1 MPVNSFENYPMSWKP
16 DKSILKRPLYL
27 SIAQA
32 LEQDITNGFLA
43 PGTKL
48 PPQRELADFL
58 DINFTTITRSYKIC
72 ELKGLIY
79 AVTGSGTF
87 VSPNATRSITISTD
101 KFSGTCIDLGF
112 VASFE
117 QCNYMIL
124 ETTKK
129 VMEKRYLE
137 QLLNYDDPTGKP
149 HQKMAGL
156 NWMESFGI
164 HADTEHMAIVS
175 GAQNALAITLSA
187 LFEPGNR
194 IAVDFYTYSNFI
206 ELSKM
211 FHIQLVP
218 IPGDENGMLP
228 DELENQ
234 CRLNDI
240 HGIFLMPSCCNPTT
254 IIISNTRKK
263 ELAKVIKK
271 FKLIVIE
278 DDIHAFL
285 SAGIVADYKEPMFQL
300 LPEQTVYICG
310 TSKSICSGLRVAYI
324 IFSDKFKEKILKAIF
339 NINVKTSSLDGE
351 IITELI
357 LSGKANEIVAEKK
370 RLAQSAN
377 KIFTEYFPQA
387 PHIGHPLSFFKWLP
401 IFENKNA
408 QELEADLLQNGIRV
422 FHSDCFLSG
431 SNMPDKFLRI
441 SLASTNSLDELKIG
455 LEILKAQLSE
465 K

>member
-1 MPVNSFENYPMSWKP
+1 MPINSFEDYPISWKP
-16 DKSILKRPLYL
+16 DRLILKRPFYI

-32 LEQDITNGFLA
+32 LENDIANGFLA

-58 DINFTTITRSYKIC
+58 DVNFTTITRSYKIC

-117 QCNYMIL
+117 QCNSMIL

-129 VMEKRYLE
+129 VLEKRYLE
-137 QLLNYDDPTGKP
+137 QLLNYNDPTGMP

-156 NWMESFGI
+156 NWIETFGI
-164 HADTEHMAIVS
+164 SVDTEHLAIVS

-211 FHIQLVP
+211 FHIQLTP
-218 IPGDENGMLP
+218 ISGDENGMLP

-254 IIISNTRKK
+254 IMVSDMRKK
-263 ELAKVIKK
+263 ELAGVIKK
-271 FKLIVIE
+271 FNLILIE

-285 SAGIVADYKEPMFQL
+285 TSGIIADYKHPMFQL
-300 LPEQTVYICG
+300 LPKQTVYICS

-324 IFSDKFKEKILKAIF
+324 VFDDKFREKILKAIF

-357 LSGKANEIVAEKK
+357 LSGKANEIVAQKK
-370 RLAQSAN
+370 RLAQSSN
-377 KIFTEYFPQA
+377 EIFTEYFPQA

-401 IFENKNA
+401 ISENMNLQDFEA
-408 QELEADLLQNGIRV
+408 TMLQKGIRV
-422 FHSDCFLSG
+422 FHSDRFLSG

-441 SLASTNSLDELKIG
+441 ALASTNSLDELRMG
-455 LEILKAQLSE
+455 LEILRKQLY
-465 K
+465 

>member
-1 MPVNSFENYPMSWKP
+1 MPINSFEDYPMSWKP
-16 DKSILKRPLYL
+16 DKLILKRPFYI

-32 LEQDITNGFLA
+32 LENDIANGFLA

-58 DINFTTITRSYKIC
+58 DVNFTTITRSYKIC

-79 AVTGSGTF
+79 TVTGSGTF

-117 QCNYMIL
+117 QCNSMIL

-129 VMEKRYLE
+129 VLEKRYLE
-137 QLLNYDDPTGKP
+137 QLLNYNDPTGMP

-156 NWMESFGI
+156 NWIETFGI
-164 HADTEHMAIVS
+164 NVDTEHLAIVS

-211 FHIQLVP
+211 FHVQLIP

-228 DELENQ
+228 NELENQ

-254 IIISNTRKK
+254 IMISDMRKK
-263 ELAKVIKK
+263 ELAGVIKK
-271 FKLIVIE
+271 FNLILIE

-285 SAGIVADYKEPMFQL
+285 TSGIIADYKQPMFQL
-300 LPEQTVYICG
+300 LPKQTVYICS

-324 IFSDKFKEKILKAIF
+324 AFDDKFREKILTAIF

-357 LSGKANEIVAEKK
+357 LSGKANEIVAQKK
-370 RLAQSAN
+370 RLAQSSSE
-377 KIFTEYFPQA
+377 IFAEYFPQA
-387 PHIGHPLSFFKWLP
+387 PRIGHPLSFFKWLP
-401 IFENKNA
+401 ISRNMNI
-408 QELEADLLQNGIRV
+408 QDLEAAMLQKGIRV
-422 FHSDCFLSG
+422 FHSDRFLSG
-431 SNMPDKFLRI
+431 SNMPNKFLRI
-441 SLASTNSLDELKIG
+441 ALASTNSLDELRMG
-455 LEILKAQLSE
+455 LEILRKQLH
-465 K
+465 

>member
-1 MPVNSFENYPMSWKP
+1 MPVNSFENYPISWKP
-16 DKSILKRPLYL
+16 DRSILKRPFYL

-32 LEQDITNGFLA
+32 LENDIASGFLA

-58 DINFTTITRSYKIC
+58 DVNFTTITRSYKIC

-79 AVTGSGTF
+79 AVSGSGTF
-87 VSPNATRSITISTD
+87 ISPNATRSITISAD

-117 QCNYMIL
+117 QCNSMIV

-137 QLLNYDDPTGKP
+137 QLFNYDDPTGIP

-164 HADTEHMAIVS
+164 RADTEHLAIVS
-175 GAQNALAITLSA
+175 GAQNALAITLAA

-206 ELSKM
+206 ELSKI
-211 FHIQLVP
+211 FHIQLVQ
-218 IPGDENGMLP
+218 ILGDENGILS

-254 IIISNTRKK
+254 IMISNARKK
-263 ELAKVIKK
+263 ELANVIKK
-271 FKLIVIE
+271 YKLIVIE

-285 SAGIVADYKEPMFQL
+285 TTGIIDDYKQPMFHL
-300 LPEQTVYICG
+300 LPDQTVYICG
-310 TSKSICSGLRVAYI
+310 TSKSICSGLRVAYMV
-324 IFSDKFKEKILKAIF
+324 FGDMFKEKILKAIF

-357 LSGKANEIVAEKK
+357 LSGKANEIASEKK
-370 RLAQSAN
+370 KLAQSAN
-377 KIFTEYFPQA
+377 DIFTKYFPDA

-401 IFENKNA
+401 LSNNTNVQEFEAN
-408 QELEADLLQNGIRV
+408 LLQKGIRV
-422 FHSDCFLSG
+422 FHSDRFLSG

-441 SLASTNSLDELKIG
+441 ALASTNSLEELEIG
-455 LEILKAQLSE
+455 LELLKRQLI
-465 K
+465 

>member
-1 MPVNSFENYPMSWKP
+1 MPINSFEDYPMSWKP
-16 DKSILKRPLYL
+16 DRLILKRPFYI

-32 LEQDITNGFLA
+32 LENDIANGFLA

-48 PPQRELADFL
+48 PPQRELSDFL
-58 DINFTTITRSYKIC
+58 DVNFTTITRSYKIC

-79 AVTGSGTF
+79 VVTGSGTF

-117 QCNYMIL
+117 QCNSMIL

-129 VMEKRYLE
+129 VLEKRYLE
-137 QLLNYDDPTGKP
+137 QLLNYNDPTGMP

-156 NWMESFGI
+156 NWIETFGI
-164 HADTEHMAIVS
+164 SVNTEHLAIVS

-211 FHIQLVP
+211 FHIQLIP

-254 IIISNTRKK
+254 IMVSDMRKK
-263 ELAKVIKK
+263 ELAGVIKK
-271 FKLIVIE
+271 FNLILIE

-285 SAGIVADYKEPMFQL
+285 TSGIIADYKHPMFQL
-300 LPEQTVYICG
+300 LPKQTVYICS

-324 IFSDKFKEKILKAIF
+324 VFDDKFREKILKAIF

-357 LSGKANEIVAEKK
+357 LSGKANEIVAQKK
-370 RLAQSAN
+370 RLAQSSN
-377 KIFTEYFPQA
+377 EIFTEYFPQA

-401 IFENKNA
+401 ISENMNIQDFEA
-408 QELEADLLQNGIRV
+408 TMLQKGIRV
-422 FHSDCFLSG
+422 FHSDRFLSG

-441 SLASTNSLDELKIG
+441 ALASTNSLDELRMG
-455 LEILKAQLSE
+455 LEILRKQLH
-465 K
+465 